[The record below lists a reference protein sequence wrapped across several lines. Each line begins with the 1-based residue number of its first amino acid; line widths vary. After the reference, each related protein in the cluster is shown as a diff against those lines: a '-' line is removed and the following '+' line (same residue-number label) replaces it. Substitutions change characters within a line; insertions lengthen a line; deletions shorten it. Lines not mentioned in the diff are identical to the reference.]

1 MIVSI
6 APSSNLHFAKRFG
19 RISTMSSLRSPH
31 VFTVASKRF
40 LNDSVVMMEIAAP
53 HIAAKAKPG
62 QFIIFR
68 IDEDGERIPLTIAGA
83 NKETGNVMII
93 AQIVGKSTRLLS
105 MKNAGDTISDFV
117 GPLGKASELD
127 EYAGKKVAVIGG
139 GLGTAIAWPQAKYL
153 HDLGAS
159 VDVIAGFRNKDLIIL
174 EDEMKAC
181 ADNVFMATDDGSNG
195 VKGFVSN
202 ILQQRIDEGVKYDL
216 VIAVGPLIMMK
227 VVAELT
233 KKYDIKTIVSMNT
246 IMIDGTGMCG
256 GCRLTVDGETK
267 FACVDGPE
275 FDGHTVDF
283 DEAMRR
289 GRMYHRSEKDSFD
302 AICNLTGEPEHK
314 KLPRPNM
321 VLEKV
326 PMPTQDPEVRQ
337 KNFLEVEQGY
347 TAAMAME
354 EAARCLNCKHRPCVK
369 GCPVNVNIPDFIT
382 QVYLGD
388 FEKAYEIITATNNLP
403 AVCGRV
409 CPQET
414 QCEELCV
421 RGFKGQPVGIG
432 RLERFVADWHIE
444 HAEAQHFDIK
454 PNGHKVAIVGSGPA
468 GLTCAADLAKIGYD
482 VTLFEALHVTGGV
495 LMYGIPEFRL
505 PKKLVQKEISTLKRL
520 GVDIRTNMVIGRVNS
535 LDELFEQGYEAI
547 FLGSGAGLPSFLK
560 IPGENLNAVYSANE
574 FLTRVNLM
582 KAYQFPHVDTPVF
595 VGENVAVIGGGNVA
609 MDAARSAKRLGAKTV
624 TIVYRRA
631 KEDMPAR
638 VEEVHHA
645 EEEGIQF
652 LNLHNPVSIE
662 GNEDGWVTGLTI
674 QTMGQGEPD
683 ASGRRRPVPVEGSDR
698 VIAADTVVIAIGQSP
713 NPLLRNTTP
722 DLNVESWGGIIV
734 DDDTMATSKPGV
746 FAGGDAVTGAATV
759 ILAMGAGKIA
769 AQAMDRYIQGSSEA

>member
-1 MIVSI
+1 MT
-6 APSSNLHFAKRFG
+6 N
-19 RISTMSSLRSPH
+19 

-83 NKETGNVMII
+83 DKETGNVMII
-93 AQIVGKSTRLLS
+93 AQIVGKSTRLLAQ
-105 MKNAGDTISDFV
+105 KEVGETIADFV
-117 GPLGKASELD
+117 GPLGKASELE

-139 GLGTAIAWPQAKYL
+139 GLGSAIAWPQARLL
-153 HDLGAS
+153 HELGAD
-159 VDVIAGFRNKDLIIL
+159 VDIIAGFRNRDLIIL
-174 EDEMKAC
+174 EEEMKAC
-181 ADNVFMATDDGSNG
+181 SNRLFITTDDGSNG
-195 VKGFVSN
+195 VKGFVSDV
-202 ILQQRIDEGVKYDL
+202 LKKEIDDGVPYDL

-227 VVAELT
+227 VVSELT
-233 KKYDIKTIVSMNT
+233 KKYGIKTIVSMNT

-267 FACVDGPE
+267 FACVDGPD
-275 FDGHTVDF
+275 FDGHQVNF

-289 GRMYHRSEKDSFD
+289 GRMYHRSERESYE

-314 KLPRPNM
+314 NLPRPNM
-321 VLEKV
+321 AKEKV
-326 PMPTQDPEVRQ
+326 PMPMQDPAERQ

-354 EAARCLNCKHRPCVK
+354 EAARCLNCKHRPCVS

-388 FEKAYEIITATNNLP
+388 FEKAYEIITDTNGLP

-421 RGFKGQPVGIG
+421 RGFKGEPVGIG
-432 RLERFVADWHIE
+432 RLERFVADWHLE
-444 HAEAQHFDIK
+444 HAEPPVYSIER
-454 PNGHKVAIVGSGPA
+454 NGHRVAVVGSGPA
-468 GLTCAADLAKIGYD
+468 GLTCASDLAKIGYD

-505 PKKLVQKEISTLKRL
+505 PKKLVQKEIANLKRL
-520 GVDIRTNMVIGRVNS
+520 GVDIRTNMVVGRVNS
-535 LDELFEQGYEAI
+535 LDELLSQGYEAV
-547 FLGSGAGLPSFLK
+547 FLGSGAGLPSFLH

-595 VGENVAVIGGGNVA
+595 VGEHVAVIGGGNVA

-624 TIVYRRA
+624 TVVYRRA

-638 VEEVHHA
+638 IEEVHHA
-645 EEEGIQF
+645 EEEGILF
-652 LNLHNPVSIE
+652 KNLYNPVSIE
-662 GNEDGWVTGLTI
+662 GNEEGWVTGLTI
-674 QTMGQGEPD
+674 QKMGQGEPD
-683 ASGRRRPVPVEGSDR
+683 ASGRRRPVPIPGSEEHLP
-698 VIAADTVVIAIGQSP
+698 VQTVVIAIGQSP

-722 DLNVESWGGIIV
+722 DLEVESWGGIIV
-734 DDDTMATSKPGV
+734 DEKTMATSKPGV

-769 AQAMDRYIQGSSEA
+769 AESMDRYIKAKHA